1 MLVQVV
7 HCHPLTDSYNHAL
20 FQAIVA
26 ALKSR
31 GHEVVATDLY
41 REGFEPAMQRRERSS
56 YFQPPYDDSAAPAHT
71 DLLRRVDG
79 ICSVSRTG
87 GLPCRPCSRA
97 TSTAS
102 GGRAS
107 PSRTIPPAGAS
118 GPC

>member
-26 ALKSR
+26 ALQSR
-31 GHEVVATDLY
+31 GHEVVVTDLY
-41 REGFEPAMQRRERSS
+41 REGFEPAMRAEERSS
-56 YFQPPYDDSAAPAHT
+56 YFQPRYDDSAVSAHT

-79 ICSVSRTG
+79 IVCTG

-97 TSTAS
+97 TSTAC

-118 GPC
+118 GRC